1 MRILENIGITE
12 DDLRI
17 ITFLLAETRLQ
28 VKIGQDKGE
37 TFSTTIGTPQGDAL
51 SPVLF
56 LVYLEHIMRTH
67 ENRNL
72 MLQREITF
80 AYADDVNFATIDS
93 DLTRSGLHEGQ
104 TNNQR
109 IVGCQCAACRAYEME
124 TALKE
129 DMAQFNMTMN
139 VEKTEHHELKPRVK
153 PQITVL
159 KSHIDREKE
168 LKNRKAKAAAAFNA
182 MQRIW
187 LRGLP
192 ISIETKVRLYNSCVK
207 SRLSYNAGATAYT
220 QIQLDQ
226 LDSFHRNHLRRMLGV
241 FYPEHIGN
249 REVYER
255 TNTEPLSLNIA
266 ELRWTAFGHNLRLQ
280 VETPANKVMRQYFRR
295 RITNVEPVRKT
306 SRRERVLT
314 TIPRLLQMDLQSL
327 TKTARMNHFNVNE
340 LMTGTDLE
348 KLRRKAQNQHL
359 WRKGVDAIIEEK
371 KRKWNERE
379 NKKTRYNPAQGGER
393 QGVARRG
400 PGRPRGR
407 VQQQGQRNITEYFG
421 HLQIQQAE

>member
-1 MRILENIGITE
+1 MGIDLSKAFDCLDREILMRILENIGITE

-17 ITFLLAETRLQ
+17 ITFLLAETKLQ

-93 DLTRSGLHEGQ
+93 DLTRTGLHEGQ
-104 TNNQR
+104 TINQR

-207 SRLSYNAGATAYT
+207 SRLLYNAGAAAYT

-226 LDSFHRNHLRRMLGV
+226 LDSFHCNHLRRMLRV
-241 FYPEHIGN
+241 FYPEHTGN
-249 REVYER
+249 CEVYE
-255 TNTEPLSLNIA
+255 
-266 ELRWTAFGHNLRLQ
+266 
-280 VETPANKVMRQYFRR
+280 
-295 RITNVEPVRKT
+295 
-306 SRRERVLT
+306 
-314 TIPRLLQMDLQSL
+314 
-327 TKTARMNHFNVNE
+327 
-340 LMTGTDLE
+340 
-348 KLRRKAQNQHL
+348 
-359 WRKGVDAIIEEK
+359 
-371 KRKWNERE
+371 
-379 NKKTRYNPAQGGER
+379 
-393 QGVARRG
+393 
-400 PGRPRGR
+400 
-407 VQQQGQRNITEYFG
+407 
-421 HLQIQQAE
+421 